1 MRSAHAMSTVTTDTH
16 RNRRPG
22 RIHVTTVRSLR
33 RITPRMIRLTL
44 GGDDLSD
51 FDSNGGDQHV
61 ALYFYEPGVELP
73 RPFTSGAAR
82 ALLPT
87 AKPRLRRY
95 TIRDHRPEL
104 REVDMDFV
112 LHGADQLAS
121 GWALTVR
128 PGDEVIWFGPSPAYP
143 VAPTTDWTLL
153 LGDETALPAI
163 GAILAELPP
172 GHRVLAAVE
181 VADPAE
187 EQPLPTR
194 ADATVTWL
202 HRHDRAPGEP
212 LREHATALRLPGGT
226 GRVWG
231 GAERAVMRDLRH
243 HFVHVRGLDRA
254 DTHLTAY
261 WTKGETQDSEV

>member
-1 MRSAHAMSTVTTDTH
+1 MSTVATDEQ

-44 GGDDLSD
+44 GGDDLSE
-51 FDSNGGDQHV
+51 FSSNGGDQHV

-73 RPFTSGAAR
+73 RPFTSEAAR

-104 REVDMDFV
+104 CEVDMDFV
-112 LHGADQLAS
+112 LHGPDQLAS
-121 GWALTVR
+121 GWAERVR
-128 PGDEVIWFGPSPAYP
+128 PGDEVIWFGPSPAYA
-143 VAPTTDWTLL
+143 VAPATDWTLL

-163 GAILAELPP
+163 GAILEELPP

-181 VADPAE
+181 VADRAE

-202 HRHDRAPGEP
+202 HRHDLDHGDL
-212 LREHATALRLPGGT
+212 LREHATTVQLPDGK

-231 GAERAVMRDLRH
+231 GAERGVMRDLRQ
-243 HFVHVRGLDRA
+243 HFVHVRGLDRS

-261 WTKGETQDSEV
+261 WTQGETQDSEV

>member
-1 MRSAHAMSTVTTDTH
+1 MSTVATETH

-22 RIHVTTVRSLR
+22 RMHVTTVRRAR
-33 RITPRMIRLTL
+33 RITPGMVRLTL
-44 GGDDLSD
+44 GGDDLSE
-51 FDSNGGDQHV
+51 FVSNGSDQHV
-61 ALYFYEPGVELP
+61 ALYFYEPHVELP
-73 RPFTSGAAR
+73 RPFTTEAAL

-104 REVDMDFV
+104 HEVEMDFV
-112 LHGADQLAS
+112 LHGPGQLAS
-121 GWALTVR
+121 GWAERVR

-143 VAPTTDWTLL
+143 VAPVTDWTLL

-163 GAILAELPP
+163 GAILEDLPP
-172 GHRVLAAVE
+172 CHRVLAAVE

-187 EQPLPTR
+187 EQPLPTP

-202 HRHDRAPGEP
+202 HRDGRDHGEL
-212 LREHATALRLPGGT
+212 LRRHATALHLPEGRGRGG
-226 GRVWG
+226 G
-231 GAERAVMRDLRH
+231 GAERGVMRDLRH
-243 HFVHVRGLDRA
+243 HFVHVRGLGRA

-261 WTKGETQDSEV
+261 WTQGETQDSEV

>member
-1 MRSAHAMSTVTTDTH
+1 MSTAATDEH

-22 RIHVTTVRSLR
+22 RMHVTTVRSMR
-33 RITPRMIRLTL
+33 RITPRMVRLTL
-44 GGDDLSD
+44 GGEDLSE
-51 FDSNGGDQHV
+51 FSSNGSDQHV

-73 RPFTSGAAR
+73 RPFTSDAAR
-82 ALLPT
+82 ALLPV

-112 LHGADQLAS
+112 LHGPDQLAS
-121 GWALTVR
+121 GWAERVR

-143 VAPTTDWTLL
+143 VAPVTDWTLL

-163 GAILAELPP
+163 GAILEELPP

-181 VADPAE
+181 VADRAE

-194 ADATVTWL
+194 ADATVSWL
-202 HRHDRAPGEP
+202 HRHDRAHGEL
-212 LREHATALRLPGGT
+212 LREHAVGLQLPDGR

-231 GAERAVMRDLRH
+231 GAERGVMRELRH

-261 WTKGETQDSEV
+261 WTQGETQDSEV

>member
-1 MRSAHAMSTVTTDTH
+1 MSTVATETH

-22 RIHVTTVRSLR
+22 RIHVTTVRRMR
-33 RITPRMIRLTL
+33 RITPRMVRLTL
-44 GGDDLSD
+44 GGDDLSG
-51 FDSNGGDQHV
+51 FSSNGSDQHV

-73 RPFTSGAAR
+73 RPFTTDAAR

-104 REVDMDFV
+104 HEVDMDFV
-112 LHGADQLAS
+112 LRPRSARLRVGRDRPAGRRGDL
-121 GWALTVR
+121 VR
-128 PGDEVIWFGPSPAYP
+128 PEPRLPGGPRHRLDPPPGRRDGPARDRCDP
-143 VAPTTDWTLL
+143 RRT
-153 LGDETALPAI
+153 
-163 GAILAELPP
+163 PP
-172 GHRVLAAVE
+172 GHRVLTAVE
-181 VADPAE
+181 VADRAE

-202 HRHDRAPGEP
+202 HRHDRDHGEL
-212 LREHATALRLPGGT
+212 LREHATTLQLPDGQ

-231 GAERAVMRDLRH
+231 GAERGVMRELRH
-243 HFVHVRGLDRA
+243 HFVHARGLDRA

-261 WTKGETQDSEV
+261 WTQGETQDSEV